1 MCTTIHDKQSMAG
14 SAKGPRGW
22 FEFDQVCV
30 GYDHPT
36 RIDLDHALTV
46 DFVDDAGDPGA
57 RVAVELGR
65 ASARALA
72 EQILRCLDEA
82 DAYERA

>member
-1 MCTTIHDKQSMAG
+1 MCTTIHDKQPMAG
-14 SAKGPRGW
+14 TAKGPQGW
-22 FEFDQVCV
+22 FEFDHVRV
-30 GYDHPT
+30 GYDHPMH
-36 RIDLDHALTV
+36 IDLDHALSV

-57 RVAVELGR
+57 RVAVELSR

-72 EQILRCLDEA
+72 EQILRCLDAA